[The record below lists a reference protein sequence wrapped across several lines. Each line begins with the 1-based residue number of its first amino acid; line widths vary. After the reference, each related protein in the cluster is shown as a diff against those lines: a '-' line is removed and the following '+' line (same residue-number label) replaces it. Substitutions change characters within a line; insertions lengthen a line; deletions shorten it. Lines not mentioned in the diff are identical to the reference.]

1 MKKRKEKLWLSGWC
15 WYVVFLQT
23 EEEEFFA
30 RFFHL
35 GQLKTARQ
43 NSTGSKCRASTK
55 TFLAPHQS
63 FDVDK
68 RTVIRT
74 ANILLYKFLNSDVSK
89 RVGLLAR
96 RGVGGVVM
104 TRRKEPHLTLFLALR
119 RGKRE
124 GKERI
129 SLYYTGALTI
139 ASCSDEIC
147 RL

>member
-1 MKKRKEKLWLSGWC
+1 MALWLVLICRFPTDGRRRIFRS
-15 WYVVFLQT
+15 FLPSRPIKNSAT
-23 EEEEFFA
+23 E
-30 RFFHL
+30 L
-35 GQLKTARQ
+35 
-43 NSTGSKCRASTK
+43 
-55 TFLAPHQS
+55 
-63 FDVDK
+63 DW
-68 RTVIRT
+68 
-74 ANILLYKFLNSDVSK
+74 KFLNSDVSK